1 MVAAL
6 GAYAALRRA
15 RGETVLPR
23 PEASAGFGMSFAD
36 QLCDTRLLSAAMV
49 WAADNFIG
57 GTGDVSPQCQ
67 IYNID
72 NGDVVSWDVSCPRF
86 CGTVLWKPSAL
97 ARDY

>member
-1 MVAAL
+1 M
-6 GAYAALRRA
+6 
-15 RGETVLPR
+15 PR

-72 NGDVVSWDVSCPRF
+72 NGDVVSWDVSCLHF